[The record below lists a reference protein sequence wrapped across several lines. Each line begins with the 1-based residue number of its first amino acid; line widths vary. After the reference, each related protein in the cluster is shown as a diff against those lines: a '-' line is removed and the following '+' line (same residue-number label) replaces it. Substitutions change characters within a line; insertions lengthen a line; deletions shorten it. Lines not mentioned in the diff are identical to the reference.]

1 MYRWVA
7 EMYSGGVSLAA
18 GLDGGNTMI
27 FAAGKN
33 VTNPIIRFFAE
44 GFFMGEDEMQRVILS
59 QTFLLVF
66 DMMSPLKFLYYSSY
80 PERKTLCWNILLNYS

>member
-1 MYRWVA
+1 
-7 EMYSGGVSLAA
+7 
-18 GLDGGNTMI
+18 
-27 FAAGKN
+27 
-33 VTNPIIRFFAE
+33 
-44 GFFMGEDEMQRVILS
+44 MGADEMQRVILS